1 MDYEA
6 FVLDLIA
13 YLANS
18 AKIIKPPRCHLP
30 GFIDFDV
37 YTVITETQPARMDI
51 FFLFL
56 LLTWLLTVIAIL
68 KYAALHFS
76 VGNK

>member
-37 YTVITETQPARMDI
+37 YTVITEIQPARMDI
-51 FFLFL
+51 FFSISIADMAFNCNSNTKVCSPAL
-56 LLTWLLTVIAIL
+56 LCR
-68 KYAALHFS
+68 K
-76 VGNK
+76 